1 MFHNRPPVFIFQNP
15 VDRVPVRDRFKATEL
30 FTKYYGISLV
40 SVDESLESVPAEELL
55 LPPAE
60 LLSPLTNL

>member
-1 MFHNRPPVFIFQNP
+1 MKLYNHILPAGA
-15 VDRVPVRDRFKATEL
+15 VDGSSNSKL
-30 FTKYYGISLV
+30 GKSLV